1 MCGYGVK
8 ALRYGQELQ
17 FKWLNGSV
25 RVKLHSYI
33 LYSYNNQFHFTV
45 AKKTLCQ
52 LRQLYFKLKDEV
64 FSNDRIGFAY
74 NTEALEK
81 LLKEELGMD
90 MTMNDV
96 KFPRYIE
103 SIPTYSLTLSI
114 SQSPPCSSLHHA
126 TLKSYHISLSDLAY

>member
-1 MCGYGVK
+1 
-8 ALRYGQELQ
+8 
-17 FKWLNGSV
+17 LNGSV
-25 RVKLHSYI
+25 RVKLHNS
-33 LYSYNNQFHFTV
+33 NQSHFTV

-103 SIPTYSLTLSI
+103 SIPTYSLTLSHLSI
-114 SQSPPCSSLHHA
+114 SSLLFPPSCH
-126 TLKSYHISLSDLAY
+126 TQVISHSLVLPGLLA